1 MRLMDENETIHRSR
15 VMAKSRVPPTKVTSI
30 PRSELTAAA
39 LSVKVSM
46 MLRREL
52 TIYPLIN
59 EYFWK
64 ESQVV
69 LNYINNGAKI

>member
-1 MRLMDENETIHRSR
+1 MDENETIHQSR
-15 VMAKSRVPPTKVTSI
+15 VMAKSRVPPTKVTPI

-69 LNYINNGAKI
+69 LDYINNGAKI